1 MTSSAWNRA
10 VAALGTILFL
20 IVFASTSF
28 AQSAKSTLKDPE
40 QAGRFNDISNRLV
53 CQCGCGMILRVCN
66 HFQCPSAVPM
76 RAKIEEQIVAGIDDD
91 AIVAGFVE
99 EYGKVALA
107 TPPPEGIDLA
117 AWVMP
122 GLAILIGFFILFYFI
137 AGWLAK
143 KKLRL
148 ASTRAPVDPTLT
160 ERIEKELQGMDR

>member
-1 MTSSAWNRA
+1 MTSSTWNRA

-40 QAGRFNDISNRLV
+40 QAERFNEISDRLI
-53 CQCGCGMILRVCN
+53 CQCGCSMILRVCN

-76 RAKIEEQIVAGIDDD
+76 RAKIEEQIVAGMDDD
-91 AIVAGFVE
+91 TIVAGFVA

-107 TPPPEGIDLA
+107 TPPAEGIDLA
-117 AWVMP
+117 AWVIP
-122 GLAILIGFFILFYFI
+122 GFAILIGFFVLLYFI

-143 KKLRL
+143 KKMHL
-148 ASTRAPVDPTLT
+148 ASRQAPVDPTLT